1 MISIVSLLY
10 CIPLAVVLESSQWAA
25 AWQAAAQKLGGDM
38 AFYQLLAWGGLFYHL
53 YNQVRARGRGGHD
66 GLYLGLRP
74 EIKQSLS
81 A

>member
-10 CIPLAVVLESSQWAA
+10 CIPLAIVIESSQWAA
-25 AWQAAAQKLGGDM
+25 AWQAASAKLGGDM

-53 YNQVRARGRGGHD
+53 YNQVCVWVPVLPEVYSTA
-66 GLYLGLRP
+66 YL
-74 EIKQSLS
+74 